1 MYGGVRQRKNACES
15 INESLVYSRMKYTV
29 EEWKEIVK
37 DYLLEQNAKIAAGKG
52 ATDDKVMLE
61 RMRKENLHFV
71 NRILKDYLPTLAD

>member
-1 MYGGVRQRKNACES
+1 MYGCVRQWQNTYQF
-15 INESLVYSRMKYTV
+15 INESLVHSRMKYTV
-29 EEWKEIVK
+29 EEWKDIVK